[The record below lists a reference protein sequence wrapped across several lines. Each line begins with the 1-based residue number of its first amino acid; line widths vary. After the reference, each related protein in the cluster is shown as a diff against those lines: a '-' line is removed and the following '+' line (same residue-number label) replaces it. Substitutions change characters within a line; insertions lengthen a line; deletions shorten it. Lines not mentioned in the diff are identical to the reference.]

1 MSAEPHRDG
10 LALLAAS
17 SLSSGNPLATKEQ
30 RDVEALAIRLYQ
42 TPQVQKARHEVARMW
57 LDKPRLV
64 SPEALATFEGGVADY
79 VFCAVL
85 NAANSDANYPKVVLA
100 QCEPHSWF
108 GMNVP
113 GSRRGG
119 NNADNAYRHVKVDGV
134 GRYEITVRQVKGH
147 VPADVTY
154 TLIGN
159 TSMSK
164 TLGCIEM
171 RDLDIGPDGVFSL
184 TIDPSPAN
192 GRKNHLQSTPEAK
205 YVFVRDSMTDWTT
218 QIPNAMTIRRL
229 DPDGAPPLSF
239 DKLVETAVEYIHAD
253 AQYYSQVI
261 DITLPFPD
269 NDMAKPFNAGKFGG
283 LVTQAGSVGYYTV
296 GDDQALVVTFTMAG
310 ANYMAF
316 HAHDPWWRTIP
327 FACHT
332 STLNNSQTVANPD
345 GSITLVLSVRDPGVH
360 NWIDTAGL
368 HEGIISF
375 RWQGL
380 PHGQKEEDGPQILG
394 VNLVDL
400 RELPRALPA
409 GTRFVSTGERL
420 NQIAARTKAVAARWV
435 DC

>member
-1 MSAEPHRDG
+1 MSTDNHSDG
-10 LALLAAS
+10 LAALMAS
-17 SLSSGNPLATKEQ
+17 ALSSANPLATREQ
-30 RDVEALAIRLYQ
+30 IEVEELAIRLFK

-57 LDKPRLV
+57 LDKPRRL
-64 SPEALATFEGGVADY
+64 SHESLESFDSGVAEY

-85 NAANSDANYPKVVLA
+85 NAANSDPNRPKSVLT
-100 QCEPHSWF
+100 QCEPHTWF
-108 GMNVP
+108 GLGVP

-119 NNADNAYRHVKVDGV
+119 NNADNAYRHVKVDGK
-134 GRYEITVRQVKGH
+134 GRYEITVKQVAGH

-171 RDLDIGPDGVFSL
+171 RDLDIGPDGVFSI
-184 TIDPSPAN
+184 TVGPEPAN
-192 GRKNHLQSTPEAK
+192 GRRNHLQSTPEAM
-205 YVFVRDSMTDWTT
+205 YVFVRDSMTDWNA

-229 DPDGAPPLSF
+229 DPDGAPPPTFEQMVDL
-239 DKLVETAVEYIHAD
+239 AVEYIHAD
-253 AQYYSQVI
+253 ARYYSQVI
-261 DITLPFPD
+261 DITLPFAD
-269 NDMAKPFNAGKFGG
+269 NSMAKPFNSGKFGG
-283 LVTQAGSVGYYTV
+283 LVTQAGSVGYYNLS
-296 GDDQALVVTFTMAG
+296 DDQALVITFTMAG

-327 FACHT
+327 FARHT
-332 STLNNSQTVANPD
+332 STLNNSQAVANAD

-394 VNLVDL
+394 VERIDFNDL
-400 RELPRALPA
+400 ARVLPKE
-409 GTRFVSTGERL
+409 TRRVSTAERL
-420 NQIAARTKAVAARWV
+420 NQVMARTSAVAARWA
-435 DC
+435 DR